1 MSSIRKIAVAVD
13 GPAGA
18 GKSSISKLVA
28 QKLGYLY
35 IDTGAMYRAITWAAL
50 HAGVDVKD
58 EIKVT
63 ALLPSIDL
71 RLEPTKDSFRV
82 YVNNREITADIRSQ
96 AVTGHVSQV
105 ASYKS
110 VREFLVEKQR
120 QMARCG
126 GVILD
131 GRDIG
136 SVVLP
141 DAELKIYLT
150 ASVDARAY
158 RRWLEVKDIEEVSL
172 EDIKRSVKE
181 RDLMDT
187 TRKESPL
194 ICVPE
199 AVVVDSSNMSF
210 DNTVE
215 HIMKLIIDKSTSLAE
230 ESTQVKGDEK

>member
-50 HAGVDVKD
+50 
-58 EIKVT
+58 
-63 ALLPSIDL
+63 
-71 RLEPTKDSFRV
+71 
-82 YVNNREITADIRSQ
+82 
-96 AVTGHVSQV
+96 
-105 ASYKS
+105 
-110 VREFLVEKQR
+110 
-120 QMARCG
+120 
-126 GVILD
+126 
-131 GRDIG
+131 
-136 SVVLP
+136 
-141 DAELKIYLT
+141 YLT
-150 ASVDARAY
+150 ASVDARAH

-215 HIMKLIIDKSTSLAE
+215 HIMKLIIDKSALLAE
-230 ESTQVKGDEK
+230 EAIQVKGDEK